1 MTWKDLVENG
11 LLLSATPT
19 SRTSSSKR
27 AAVAA
32 AAEEQERKRRRSE
45 EAQQRREERAR
56 EQQEERERA
65 ARQVALTRS
74 ARASAESTPPC
85 PPPSTTTPSSSSTS
99 SSSSSSSTSSSSSSS
114 SSTHTNEP
122 ATSPSREWPEW
133 RCETTSGLGDCVAR
147 LPSLFLPPSTPSAE
161 QLAVLCHVF
170 DNALDALMLT
180 DSGIDLSVAACN
192 DAFALRD
199 NMLLVDGETSKRESD
214 VIWSALLS
222 LAGLA
227 RERDRKLRLY
237 AAISLINHFVKE
249 SACGQVHARL
259 CSTVREW
266 NRRYPKD
273 DSSIDYARRRRH
285 CQRFH

>member
-1 MTWKDLVENG
+1 MAETKEKGRIFCTVCNKRHKPGPHAHHCIFDHRVRQLIMERFVPEERHATFPKHPRVCCKHFKDGHGDGGHRLTWKDLVENG

-199 NMLLVDGETSKRESD
+199 NLLDTRLQS
-214 VIWSALLS
+214 S
-222 LAGLA
+222 L
-227 RERDRKLRLY
+227 
-237 AAISLINHFVKE
+237 F
-249 SACGQVHARL
+249 
-259 CSTVREW
+259 
-266 NRRYPKD
+266 
-273 DSSIDYARRRRH
+273 
-285 CQRFH
+285 